1 MRTTSK
7 ATAHSRRLCRPPHQS
22 LAAVGIITSSLRQA
36 RIKISSAGSG
46 QSAALSQLSTR
57 RSEKREEGRLQLKK
71 FRVTPSDRA
80 LDCAYRAGETQSK
93 TVKLVS
99 TRRSI
104 THNTI
109 QFQYRRMIVII
120 ITADKHFSICEC

>member
-7 ATAHSRRLCRPPHQS
+7 ARAHSRRLCRPPHQS
-22 LAAVGIITSSLRQA
+22 LAAAGIITSSLRQA

-57 RSEKREEGRLQLKK
+57 RSEKRGEGKIPLKK

-80 LDCAYRAGETQSK
+80 LDCAYRAAETQSK

-104 THNTI
+104 KHNTI